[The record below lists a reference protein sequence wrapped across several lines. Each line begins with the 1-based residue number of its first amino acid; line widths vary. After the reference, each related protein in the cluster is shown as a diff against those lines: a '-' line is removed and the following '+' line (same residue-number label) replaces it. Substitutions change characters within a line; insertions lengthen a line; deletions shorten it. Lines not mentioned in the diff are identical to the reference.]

1 MTDIRKKLERKKA
14 DFKRFDALPLEERKR
29 LTAQGCNPHESEV
42 VRQRKQQLLHR
53 EIKLEV
59 AENKRLSKRQKE
71 RLFKLLNRGRN
82 GKRISTE
89 SMDAIHPEDQND
101 II

>member
-1 MTDIRKKLERKKA
+1 MTDIKSKAERKA
-14 DFKRFDALPLEERKR
+14 EDFKKFDALPETEKQR
-29 LTAQGCNPHESEV
+29 LTTQGLNPHEPEMI
-42 VRQRKQQLLHR
+42 RNKKQQLLHR